1 MILLTDLNSRIPV
14 TIAPG
19 NVQAIMTGDNTAL
32 PTLDMVSHTVTL
44 HAGDQ
49 VVSSGD
55 GGLLPAGLPIG
66 TVVADGSG
74 GWRVALL
81 ADAGASQDVEIL
93 NFSKPPEAL
102 PATAQLPADAAGLAA
117 HGAARRA
124 GWRRPAAP
132 AARCRP
138 NPSRSLW
145 RRDRQYPAKPL
156 PPRRRKMWIADH
168 GSEPGTRRR

>member
-1 MILLTDLNSRIPV
+1 MIGRIYLTGSRTSWVILLTDLNSRIPV

-49 VVSSGD
+49 VTSSGD

-66 TVVADGSG
+66 TVTADGSG

-81 ADAGASQDVEIL
+81 ADSGASQDVEIL
-93 NFSKPPEAL
+93 NFSKPPETP
-102 PATAQLPADAAGLAA
+102 PAIAQLPADAAGLKPMAPA
-117 HGAARRA
+117 PQSTPV
-124 GWRRPAAP
+124 PAAP
-132 AARCRP
+132 VAVA
-138 NPSRSLW
+138 
-145 RRDRQYPAKPL
+145 PAKPKPVVAA
-156 PPRRRKMWIADH
+156 PPAPSQTAAAPAGEDVDR
-168 GSEPGTRRR
+168 